1 MEPITLDYPVDFG
14 GVEIKELNMRRA
26 KVRDQKAAR
35 KSTKNDAD
43 YESVLFANLCEVSP
57 DLIDDLDMKDYKK
70 LQEKYKG
77 FLS

>member
-1 MEPITLDYPVDFG
+1 MTTIPLEYPVEVDG
-14 GVEIKELNMRRA
+14 AKVKELTMRRP
-26 KVRDQKAAR
+26 KVRDQKVAR

-70 LQEKYKG
+70 IQKEYKG